1 MIVTTDIQ
9 TILYRKAQ
17 ELGIKNVYKDGTIP
31 EGDVKSERVIIIA
44 NSIEPGT
51 YWRVGFVHVNICV
64 PNSDRKGEALL
75 KRLNEL
81 ERLAVQTLHDTG
93 KFDGTTYTYEVDTT
107 RIEEDRDLKCYYVNA
122 RILFE
127 VLNVK

>member
-17 ELGIKNVYKDGTIP
+17 ELGIKEVYNDGDVP
-31 EGDVKSERVIIIA
+31 EGDVKSERVVIIA
-44 NSIEPGT
+44 NSLEPGT
-51 YWRVGFVHVNICV
+51 YWKAGFVHVNICV
-64 PNSDRKGEALL
+64 PYPNRKGRKPR

-81 ERLAVQTLHDTG
+81 ERLAEQALHDTG
-93 KFDGTTYTYEVDTT
+93 KFDGTPYTYEVDTT
-107 RIEEDRDLKCYYVNA
+107 RIEEDRYLKCYYVNA

>member
-9 TILYRKAQ
+9 TILYKKAK
-17 ELGIKNVYKDGTIP
+17 ELGIKNVYKDGAAP
-31 EGDVKSERVIIIA
+31 EGNVKSERVIIIA

-51 YWRVGFVHVNICV
+51 YWRAGFVHVNICV
-64 PNSDRKGEALL
+64 PNSDRKGEAPL

-81 ERLAVQTLHDTG
+81 ERLAIHTLRDTG
-93 KFDGTTYTYEVDTT
+93 KFDGTPYTYEVDTT

>member
-9 TILYRKAQ
+9 TILYKKAQ
-17 ELGIKNVYKDGTIP
+17 DLGIKNVYKDGAAP
-31 EGDVKSERVIIIA
+31 EGNVKSERVIIIA

-51 YWRVGFVHVNICV
+51 YWRAGFVHVNICV
-64 PNSDRKGEALL
+64 PNSDRKGEAPL

-81 ERLAVQTLHDTG
+81 ERLAVQTLRDTG
-93 KFDGTTYTYEVDTT
+93 KFDGTPYTYEVDTT